1 MTNETYTILIVDD
14 EEANLKLLSLFLT
27 CNQYTLHT
35 AGNGKDAIELAKRI
49 RPDLV
54 LLDVMMPE
62 MDGYEVCWILK
73 GDEATKG
80 IPVIFMTALQ
90 EIGDETSGFEA
101 GVVDFISKP
110 LNALVVQARV
120 WAHLSLNAALAAG
133 IVTSEY
139 DSFEA

>member
-1 MTNETYTILIVDD
+1 MTGEAYEILIVDD
-14 EEANLKLLSLFLT
+14 EEADLMMLTRFLN

-35 AGNGKDAIELAKRI
+35 AGNGKEAIELARKI
-49 RPDLV
+49 KPDLV

-62 MDGYEVCWILK
+62 MDGYEVCRILK
-73 GDEATKG
+73 RDAATKG

-90 EIGDETSGFEA
+90 ESHDETSGFEA

-120 WAHLSLNAALAAG
+120 WAHLSLNAALDAG
-133 IVTSEY
+133 IETPESGCYSV
-139 DSFEA
+139 